1 MKDYYKLIFIGITFS
16 TFYIIIY
23 NIFFYSPILG
33 YDAESHYL
41 YVDYISR
48 YLPREIRMP
57 VRLDTREFFNPPF
70 AYLAPSFFQIICRNT
85 IESENLLQACRPI
98 YGTAT
103 QIFQSIMYIATI
115 AVNLF
120 TLKLFNNSKK
130 IFNTSYLIMI
140 SLLAVNYRTVSMI
153 RGENY
158 ILFFL
163 SIFLY
168 LILKMEKSNYKF
180 NFKRTIYFGLVI
192 GGLALSRQWA
202 FFLFLPIIIMLFTTQ
217 INDKKE
223 YLKIWIPS
231 SVIGFLL
238 SGWFYINLYLKAGS
252 FTAFNMERT
261 SFSFYNQPISFY
273 IPTLENFKYL
283 FFKPIRPHLDNQ
295 FFSILYSDLWGDY
308 WGYFSFTSGYLD
320 IGRNQLAI
328 GDYFARVNIISIFTF
343 TVICVFYFLSF
354 KKYSQSFL
362 IRYCNLAIVSSF
374 LGYLLF
380 AISFPVETGDSI
392 KATYIIQGFHLV
404 IFVSSIYFEKLKIMN
419 IKIYNIF
426 ISLLLIIYIHN
437 FQTFLSHFPY
447 NFTTF

>member
-1 MKDYYKLIFIGITFS
+1 
-16 TFYIIIY
+16 
-23 NIFFYSPILG
+23 
-33 YDAESHYL
+33 
-41 YVDYISR
+41 
-48 YLPREIRMP
+48 
-57 VRLDTREFFNPPF
+57 
-70 AYLAPSFFQIICRNT
+70 
-85 IESENLLQACRPI
+85 
-98 YGTAT
+98 
-103 QIFQSIMYIATI
+103 
-115 AVNLF
+115 
-120 TLKLFNNSKK
+120 
-130 IFNTSYLIMI
+130 
-140 SLLAVNYRTVSMI
+140 
-153 RGENY
+153 
-158 ILFFL
+158 
-163 SIFLY
+163 
-168 LILKMEKSNYKF
+168 MEKSNYKF

-328 GDYFARVNIISIFTF
+328 GDYFARVNIISI
-343 TVICVFYFLSF
+343 
-354 KKYSQSFL
+354 
-362 IRYCNLAIVSSF
+362 
-374 LGYLLF
+374 
-380 AISFPVETGDSI
+380 
-392 KATYIIQGFHLV
+392 
-404 IFVSSIYFEKLKIMN
+404 
-419 IKIYNIF
+419 
-426 ISLLLIIYIHN
+426 
-437 FQTFLSHFPY
+437 
-447 NFTTF
+447 